1 MENKNNNNNNDNN
14 NSDNN
19 DNNSD
24 NGFSHIYYDD
34 WKIGYEYERRIRDNI
49 EYLGIVISKELVGRP
64 YDQDISITFDI
75 YGNKYTHIV
84 AFDHSYRLKKY

>member
-1 MENKNNNNNNDNN
+1 MENKNNNSDNNYNNNNDN
-14 NSDNN
+14 
-19 DNNSD
+19 
-24 NGFSHIYYDD
+24 GFRHIYYDD
-34 WKIGYEYERRIRDNI
+34 WTIGYEYERRIKDNI